1 MLRRL
6 GQGASGMQEPRYY
19 PGPGFLL
26 LVCYCYQFVP
36 FLYAAS
42 LSLLTVWLLGPELR
56 VSKGT

>member
-19 PGPGFLL
+19 PGPGLLL

-42 LSLLTVWLLGPELR
+42 IFLLTVRLLGP
-56 VSKGT
+56 